1 MFDRKAWM
9 KEYHKKWYKK
19 NKKKVLKIVKKWA
32 KNNPEK
38 RKFIWRKWIKLN
50 SKKISTSNSRWY
62 QNNKEKALSSRRRYH
77 KKRYK
82 SDPTYKL
89 LCCIRGRII
98 SVLSGRIKSAPSL
111 KLLGVDNIEVV
122 WKHLEKTF
130 KPGMT
135 RKNYGKVWEM
145 DHIIPCSSFDLN
157 NPEEQIKCFNYKNL
171 QALTPYENR
180 AKSDKII

>member
-19 NKKKVLKIVKKWA
+19 NKKKVLKRVKKWA

-50 SKKISTSNSRWY
+50 SKKISTSNSKWY
-62 QNNKEKALSSRRRYH
+62 KNNKEKALNSRKRYH

-111 KLLGVDNIEVV
+111 KLLGVDDIEVV

-135 RKNYGKVWEM
+135 RENHGKWHV
-145 DHIIPCSSFDLN
+145 DHIRPCSSFDLSK
-157 NPEEQIKCFNYKNL
+157 PEEQAKCFHYTNL
-171 QALTPYENR
+171 QALWAHENLSKGSKYV
-180 AKSDKII
+180 A